1 MTSPIPR
8 DIPELPAISGIPAPV
23 TSVVPATAVVT
34 PTRRPPAATYRALV
48 ALAAAV
54 AVVTE
59 MVLGSPL
66 RAFSHF
72 SVQSTAL
79 VALVFAASSRRA
91 WSARHPLPSLVT
103 GGTVL
108 YAAITALVYH
118 LLLTRDASAFSLSM
132 SMAPWGSPAA
142 SPTGWLAVT
151 DAAFHTAI
159 PLAVVADWLLLT
171 RPFPTRLSHA
181 AAWLIYPMAYLA
193 FTLGRATL
201 LTPDWP
207 APYLYPF
214 LDVDRH
220 GYKSVLGNALLLGLA
235 FYALALLHIAVDH
248 LRPDPVH
255 PRRGRLGRYDRRP
268 ENRISSPATSGLK

>member
-1 MTSPIPR
+1 MTAPIPR
-8 DIPELPAISGIPAPV
+8 DIPDLPAISGIPAPV

-34 PTRRPPAATYRALV
+34 PTRRPLASAYRALV
-48 ALAAAV
+48 ALAAAG
-54 AVVTE
+54 AVVIE

-79 VALVFAASSRRA
+79 VALVFAASARSA
-91 WSARHPLPSLVT
+91 WSARRPLPSWAT

-108 YAAITALVYH
+108 YAMITALVYH
-118 LLLTRDASAFSLSM
+118 LILTRDATAFSM
-132 SMAPWGSPAA
+132 SMTPTGAA
-142 SPTGWLAVT
+142 TDPTGWLALTHV
-151 DAAFHTAI
+151 AFHTAI
-159 PLAVVADWLLLT
+159 PLAVVADWLFLT
-171 RPFPTRLSHA
+171 RPAPPRLSHA
-181 AAWLIYPMAYLA
+181 VAWLLYPLVYLG
-193 FTLGRATL
+193 FTLGRAAL
-201 LTPDWP
+201 VTPDWP

-235 FYALALLHIAVDH
+235 FYALALLLIAVDH

-255 PRRGRLGRYDRRP
+255 PRRGRPDRHDRRP
-268 ENRISSPATSGLK
+268 ENRISSQATSGLK

>member
-1 MTSPIPR
+1 MTAPIPR
-8 DIPELPAISGIPAPV
+8 DIPDLPPISGIPAPV
-23 TSVVPATAVVT
+23 TSVVPATAVVA
-34 PTRRPPAATYRALV
+34 PARRPLAAAGRALV
-48 ALAAAV
+48 ALAAAA

-79 VALVFAASSRRA
+79 VAVVFAASARRA
-91 WSARHPLPSLVT
+91 WSARRPLPSLVT

-108 YAAITALVYH
+108 YAVITALVYH
-118 LLLTRDASAFSLSM
+118 LILMKDATAFSM
-132 SMAPWGSPAA
+132 TMTPTGAPAT
-142 SPTGWLAVT
+142 PTGWLPLTNV
-151 DAAFHTAI
+151 AFHTAI

-171 RPFPTRLSHA
+171 RPSTPRLSHA
-181 AAWLIYPMAYLA
+181 AAWLLYPLTYLA
-193 FTLGRATL
+193 FTLGRAAL

-235 FYALALLHIAVDH
+235 FYALSLLLIAVDH

-255 PRRGRLGRYDRRP
+255 PRRGRPDRHDRRP
-268 ENRISSPATSGLK
+268 ENRISSPATGGLK

>member
-8 DIPELPAISGIPAPV
+8 DIPDLPAISGIPAPV
-23 TSVVPATAVVT
+23 TSVVPATAVVA
-34 PTRRPPAATYRALV
+34 PARRPLAAVCRALI
-48 ALAAAV
+48 ALAAAA

-79 VALVFAASSRRA
+79 VAVVFAASARRA
-91 WSARHPLPSLVT
+91 WAAGRPLPSWMT

-108 YAAITALVYH
+108 YATITALVYH
-118 LLLTRDASAFSLSM
+118 LILTRDPATFSM
-132 SMAPWGSPAA
+132 TMTPTGAPVD
-142 SPTGWLAVT
+142 PTGWLAVT
-151 DAAFHTAI
+151 NAAFHTAI

-171 RPFPTRLSHA
+171 RPSPPRLSHA
-181 AAWLIYPMAYLA
+181 AAWLLYPMAYLLL
-193 FTLGRATL
+193 TLGRAAL
-201 LTPDWP
+201 VTPDWP

-235 FYALALLHIAVDH
+235 SYALALLLIVIDH
-248 LRPDPVH
+248 LRPDLVH
-255 PRRGRLGRYDRRP
+255 PRRGRPSRHDRRP
-268 ENRISSPATSGLK
+268 ENRISSPATGGLK

>member
-8 DIPELPAISGIPAPV
+8 DIPDLPAISGIPAPV
-23 TSVVPATAVVT
+23 TSVVPATAVVG
-34 PTRRPPAATYRALV
+34 PTRRPLAAAYRALV
-48 ALAAAV
+48 ALAAVA
-54 AVVTE
+54 AVVIE

-72 SVQSTAL
+72 SVQSTIL

-91 WSARHPLPSLVT
+91 WSARHPLPSWVT

-108 YAAITALVYH
+108 YAVITALVYH
-118 LLLTRDASAFSLSM
+118 LLLTKDPGAFSM
-132 SMAPWGSPAA
+132 TATPTGAPVV
-142 SPTGWLAVT
+142 PTGWQAVT
-151 DAAFHTAI
+151 NHAFHTAI

-171 RPFPTRLSHA
+171 RPSPPRLTHA
-181 AAWLIYPMAYLA
+181 TAWLLYPMAYLA
-193 FTLGRATL
+193 FTLGRAGL

-235 FYALALLHIAVDH
+235 FYALALLLTAVDH
-248 LRPDPVH
+248 VRPDLVH
-255 PRRGRLGRYDRRP
+255 PRRGRPNRHDRRP
-268 ENRISSPATSGLK
+268 ENRISSPASSGLK

>member
-1 MTSPIPR
+1 MTAPIPR
-8 DIPELPAISGIPAPV
+8 DIPDLPAISGIPAPV
-23 TSVVPATAVVT
+23 TSVVPATAVVA
-34 PTRRPPAATYRALV
+34 PTRRPVAAAYRALV
-48 ALAAAV
+48 ALAAAA
-54 AVVTE
+54 AVVIE
-59 MVLGSPL
+59 MVLGGPS

-91 WSARHPLPSLVT
+91 WSARRSLPSLVT
-103 GGTVL
+103 VGTVL
-108 YAAITALVYH
+108 YAVIAALVYH
-118 LLLTRDASAFSLSM
+118 LILMRDPAAFSLTTT
-132 SMAPWGSPAA
+132 PTGTPV
-142 SPTGWLAVT
+142 SPTGWQAVT
-151 DAAFHTAI
+151 NHAFHTAI

-171 RPFPTRLSHA
+171 RPCPPRLSHA
-181 AAWLIYPMAYLA
+181 AAWLLYPMAYLA
-193 FTLGRATL
+193 FTLGRAAL

-235 FYALALLHIAVDH
+235 FYALALLLIAVDH

-255 PRRGRLGRYDRRP
+255 PRRGRPSRH
-268 ENRISSPATSGLK
+268 ENRISSPGTSGLK